1 VDKDDMKMLV
11 SSSSSFYVYIGQSFY
26 EYSISGLGFKI
37 KSFRNMLEN
46 IQERRVRTK
55 LFQFNAGKTTMYF
68 KICKQEAIIQ

>member
-1 VDKDDMKMLV
+1 
-11 SSSSSFYVYIGQSFY
+11 
-26 EYSISGLGFKI
+26 
-37 KSFRNMLEN
+37 MLEN